1 MQSSSA
7 SRSVSARHAS
17 AQAVHVCAQSCSAA
31 MHAARSSAAN
41 PVGWVVLLSMA
52 RAFDTVASCDG
63 GVRPGFV
70 RIAPRAY
77 PAAPDGTRH
86 EWSIGAFVG
95 ILSP

>member
-1 MQSSSA
+1 
-7 SRSVSARHAS
+7 
-17 AQAVHVCAQSCSAA
+17 
-31 MHAARSSAAN
+31 
-41 PVGWVVLLSMA
+41 MA